1 MIAAIAIA
9 VVLFCLV
16 KLAVNSGVPNSVKE
30 EQHTRRMDVR
40 WRQRPLGYILLG
52 LLVIGMVAANAV
64 LQHVHPYV
72 QP

>member
-30 EQHTRRMDVR
+30 ERLAHKMDVR

-52 LLVIGMVAANAV
+52 LLVIGVVVANAV